1 MRSSRGTPAA
11 EERIWCFVR
20 RLWPVKLAATLV
32 MACALGC
39 ASAHAAPPPA
49 GTPGATAPSG
59 APAWLGVL
67 LHKGTVGVSVNRV
80 VHGSPAEAAGL
91 LKDDVIT
98 KVGGSV
104 TPHEPQDVTRVVAAL
119 PAGSKLVVQFL
130 RAGKPMSV
138 TATLQPRP
146 SGTEVLRR
154 DHVGRALPAFP
165 HVKPMTGAPA
175 SLAAL
180 KGKVVLVDFW
190 ALWCGPCRASMPRL
204 GELRR
209 KHAAEGLE
217 VVGITPDDPVKVAP
231 FVQRIKADY
240 PEWEDPESEAEAM
253 LGVGALPTLFVI
265 DRAGIVRDVI
275 VGMPDE
281 DALAAKVDAL
291 LAEPTPSK

>member
-1 MRSSRGTPAA
+1 MPS
-11 EERIWCFVR
+11 
-20 RLWPVKLAATLV
+20 
-32 MACALGC
+32 
-39 ASAHAAPPPA
+39 
-49 GTPGATAPSG
+49 SG

-67 LHKGTVGVSVNRV
+67 LKKHEKGVSVARV
-80 VHGSPAEAAGL
+80 VRGSPAEVAGIA
-91 LKDDVIT
+91 KDDVIT
-98 KVGGSV
+98 RVGGTV
-104 TPHEPQDVTRVVAAL
+104 APHEPADVTRIVAAA
-119 PAGSKLVVQFL
+119 PAGSKLVVQLL
-130 RAGKPMSV
+130 RAGKPLTF

-154 DHVGRALPAFP
+154 DHVGIPLPALPK
-165 HVKPMTGAPA
+165 VKPMAGAPA

-217 VVGITPDDPVKVAP
+217 VIGITPDEPIKVAP

-240 PEWEDPESEAEAM
+240 PEWEDPESETQTS

-281 DALAAKVDAL
+281 AALATKVEAL
-291 LAEPTPSK
+291 LAEPPPSK

>member
-1 MRSSRGTPAA
+1 
-11 EERIWCFVR
+11 
-20 RLWPVKLAATLV
+20 

-39 ASAHAAPPPA
+39 ATAVAAPPPP
-49 GTPGATAPSG
+49 GTPGVAYASG

-67 LHKGTVGVSVNRV
+67 LHKQGVGVAVQRV

-91 LKDDVIT
+91 LEGDVLT
-98 KVGGSV
+98 KIGSAV
-104 TPHEPQDVTRVVAAL
+104 TPREPQDVTRVVAAL
-119 PAGSKLVVQFL
+119 PAGAKLVVQLL
-130 RAGKPMSV
+130 RAGKPMSL

-146 SGTEVLRR
+146 NPTEVLRR
-154 DHVGRALPAFP
+154 DHVGRVLPAFASIE
-165 HVKPMTGAPA
+165 PMAGAPA

-180 KGKVVLVDFW
+180 RGKVVLLDFW

-209 KHAAEGLE
+209 RHAAEGLE
-217 VVGITPDDPVKVAP
+217 IVGITPDDSIEIAP
-231 FVQRIKADY
+231 FLKRIKVDY
-240 PEWEDPESEAEAM
+240 PQWRDADSQLQAK
-253 LGVGALPTLFVI
+253 LGVGALPTLFVL
-265 DRAGIVRDVI
+265 DRAGVVRDVI